1 MCCRHELLLLNWKLS
16 LQLFFLFPDALY
28 QILQRNVEQYCC
40 GTGTFKLKIV
50 SLAEGNV
57 LRRKGKSVEVVTAL
71 AYHQCD
77 LGHDIRGSS
86 FVVESRLCFD
96 IFFSW
101 TSLEILVRWRLRS
114 RWRTTMRYATFKSL
128 HIYLPVC
135 FFVFLYLCIY
145 LFIIFPMDL

>member
-1 MCCRHELLLLNWKLS
+1 MCCRHELLLLYWKLS

-114 RWRTTMRYATFKSL
+114 DEEPLCDMLPLNLYIFICLFVSL
-128 HIYLPVC
+128 FFFIYV
-135 FFVFLYLCIY
+135 
-145 LFIIFPMDL
+145 FIIFPMDL